1 MSKYKGGIEDTR
13 RLRDLRIELFVR
25 TNGICH
31 WCGQECT
38 GPFYVGKVPLKSTDF
53 TLDHV
58 VPRYRGGD
66 ESPENVTGS
75 CWQCNLDRSVLE
87 EYLVKKRLLPKRLAD
102 RMQIL
107 SPVGL

>member
-1 MSKYKGGIEDTR
+1 MGKYNSSFKDTR

-25 TNGICH
+25 TNGTCH
-31 WCGQECT
+31 WCSQECT
-38 GPFYVGKVPLKSTDF
+38 GPFYIGDVPLKSTDF

-58 VPRYRGGD
+58 VPRSRGGD

-75 CWQCNLDRSVLE
+75 CWQCNQDRSALE
-87 EYLVKKRLLPKRLAD
+87 EYLVKNRPLPKRLAE
-102 RMQIL
+102 RVQVL